1 MFQLQSLFLC
11 HVFKFKKI
19 RNETLFQKTFP
30 ENFISKWYTLHWK
43 TFQISV
49 WTPIIHIGISVKY
62 TTSIWFVQIW
72 VVLDSDTIQICEV
85 CQYDSTPL
93 NSTEDKSD
101 YTFEEEIVDY
111 DYSDT
116 LWRISFIQ
124 LLLKYSLLW
133 IMISVKFW
141 I

>member
-1 MFQLQSLFLC
+1 M
-11 HVFKFKKI
+11 
-19 RNETLFQKTFP
+19 E
-30 ENFISKWYTLHWK
+30 
-43 TFQISV
+43 
-49 WTPIIHIGISVKY
+49 ISVKY
-62 TTSIWFVQIW
+62 TTSIWFVQVW

-85 CQYDSTPL
+85 CQYGSTPL

-116 LWRISFIQ
+116 LWQISFIQ